1 MALAAKK
8 RPENERSIVLNH
20 RFEHRITVARFGK
33 ESMDAGHYA
42 NALLKYNEYFRIMAD
57 VKQVKDAYSLSPKNF
72 DPKKDLSE
80 MLMMSHLYFEMARIY
95 DASPRF
101 TDEAKK
107 CIDQFVLFSVDQPY
121 QVINSE
127 LARKSLRKRSFKNPK
142 FFRDAYEQIFV
153 KSKKCYIVTFC
164 FGDTHPVTNQ
174 FRKLKDLFLEYQ
186 AGRELIRIYYLYS
199 SVAVEKWKNN
209 LFMRLFAKLIIK
221 PILLL
226 LSKVLLPLIIK
237 SC

>member
-1 MALAAKK
+1 MAAKK

-33 ESMDAGHYA
+33 ESMDAGNYA

-57 VKQVKDAYSLSPKNF
+57 VKQVKDAYSLTPKNF

-107 CIDQFVLFSVDQPY
+107 CVDQFVLFSIDQPY

-153 KSKKCYIVTFC
+153 KSKRCYIVTFC
-164 FGDTHPVTNQ
+164 YGDTHPITNQ
-174 FRKLKDLFLEYQ
+174 YRQLKDLLLEYK
-186 AGRELIRIYYLYS
+186 AGQELVRIYYSFS
-199 SVAVEKWKNN
+199 SRAVETWKGNF
-209 LFMRLFAKLIIK
+209 FMQVFAKIIIR

-226 LSKVLLPLIIK
+226 FSKTLLPLIIK
-237 SC
+237 

>member
-1 MALAAKK
+1 MAMAAKK

-33 ESMDAGHYA
+33 ESMDAGNYA
-42 NALLKYNEYFRIMAD
+42 NAILKYNEYFRIMAD
-57 VKQVKDAYSLSPKNF
+57 VKQVKDAYSLTPKNF

-101 TDEAKK
+101 TEEAKK
-107 CIDQFVLFSVDQPY
+107 CVDQFVLFSIDQPY

-153 KSKKCYIVTFC
+153 KSKRCYIVTFC
-164 FGDTHPVTNQ
+164 YGDTHPITNQ
-174 FRKLKDLFLEYQ
+174 YRQLKDFLLEYK
-186 AGRELIRIYYLYS
+186 AGQELVRIYYSYS
-199 SVAVEKWKNN
+199 SRAVETWKGNF
-209 LFMRLFAKLIIK
+209 FMQVFAKIIIR

-226 LSKVLLPLIIK
+226 FSKTLLPLIIK
-237 SC
+237 

>member
-1 MALAAKK
+1 MAMAAKK

-33 ESMDAGHYA
+33 ESMDAGNYA

-57 VKQVKDAYSLSPKNF
+57 VKQVKDAYSLTPKNF

-101 TDEAKK
+101 TEEAKK
-107 CIDQFVLFSVDQPY
+107 CVDQFVLFSIDQPY

-153 KSKKCYIVTFC
+153 KSKRCYIVTFC
-164 FGDTHPVTNQ
+164 YGDTHPITNQ
-174 FRKLKDLFLEYQ
+174 YRQLKDLLLEYK
-186 AGRELIRIYYLYS
+186 AGQELVRIYYSYS
-199 SVAVEKWKNN
+199 SRAVETWKGNF
-209 LFMRLFAKLIIK
+209 FMKVFAKIIIR

-226 LSKVLLPLIIK
+226 FSKTLLPLIIR
-237 SC
+237 

>member
-1 MALAAKK
+1 MAMAAKK

-33 ESMDAGHYA
+33 ESMDAGNYA

-57 VKQVKDAYSLSPKNF
+57 VKQVKDAYSLTPKNF

-101 TDEAKK
+101 TEEAKK
-107 CIDQFVLFSVDQPY
+107 CVDQFVLFSIDQPY

-153 KSKKCYIVTFC
+153 KSKRCYIVTFC
-164 FGDTHPVTNQ
+164 YGDTHPITNQ
-174 FRKLKDLFLEYQ
+174 YRQLKDFLLEYR
-186 AGRELIRIYYLYS
+186 AGQELVRIYYSYS
-199 SVAVEKWKNN
+199 SRAVENWKGNF
-209 LFMRLFAKLIIK
+209 FMQVFAKIIIR

-226 LSKVLLPLIIK
+226 FSKTLLPLIIK
-237 SC
+237 

>member
-1 MALAAKK
+1 MAMAAKK

-33 ESMDAGHYA
+33 ESMDAGNYA

-57 VKQVKDAYSLSPKNF
+57 VKQVKDAYSLTPKNF

-101 TDEAKK
+101 TEEAKK
-107 CIDQFVLFSVDQPY
+107 CVDQFVLFSIDQPY

-153 KSKKCYIVTFC
+153 KSKRCYIVTFC
-164 FGDTHPVTNQ
+164 YGDTHPITNQ
-174 FRKLKDLFLEYQ
+174 YRQLKDFLLEYR
-186 AGRELIRIYYLYS
+186 AGQELVRIYYSYS
-199 SVAVEKWKNN
+199 SRAVENWKGNF
-209 LFMRLFAKLIIK
+209 FMQVFAKIIIR

-226 LSKVLLPLIIK
+226 FSKTLLPLIIR
-237 SC
+237 

>member
-1 MALAAKK
+1 MAAKK

-33 ESMDAGHYA
+33 ESMDAGNYA
-42 NALLKYNEYFRIMAD
+42 NAILKYNEYFRIMAD
-57 VKQVKDAYSLSPKNF
+57 VKQVKDAYSLTPKNF

-101 TDEAKK
+101 TEEAKK
-107 CIDQFVLFSVDQPY
+107 CVDQFVLFSIDQPY

-153 KSKKCYIVTFC
+153 KSKRCYIVTFC
-164 FGDTHPVTNQ
+164 YGDTHPITNQ
-174 FRKLKDLFLEYQ
+174 YRQLKDFLLEYK
-186 AGRELIRIYYLYS
+186 AGQELVRIYYSYS
-199 SVAVEKWKNN
+199 SRAVETWKGNF
-209 LFMRLFAKLIIK
+209 FMQVFAKIIIR

-226 LSKVLLPLIIK
+226 FSKTLLPLIIK
-237 SC
+237 

>member
-1 MALAAKK
+1 MAMAAKK

-33 ESMDAGHYA
+33 ESMDAGNYA

-57 VKQVKDAYSLSPKNF
+57 VKQVKDAYSLTPKNF
-72 DPKKDLSE
+72 DPKIDLSE

-101 TDEAKK
+101 TEEAKK
-107 CIDQFVLFSVDQPY
+107 CVDQFVLFSIDQPY

-153 KSKKCYIVTFC
+153 KSKRCYIVTFC
-164 FGDTHPVTNQ
+164 YGDTHPITNQ
-174 FRKLKDLFLEYQ
+174 YRQLKDLLLEYK
-186 AGRELIRIYYLYS
+186 AGQELVRIYYSYS
-199 SVAVEKWKNN
+199 SRAVETWKGNF
-209 LFMRLFAKLIIK
+209 FMKVFAKIIIR

-226 LSKVLLPLIIK
+226 FSKTLLPLIIK
-237 SC
+237 

>member
-1 MALAAKK
+1 MAAKK

-33 ESMDAGHYA
+33 ESMDAGNYA

-57 VKQVKDAYSLSPKNF
+57 VKQVKDAYSLTPKNF

-101 TDEAKK
+101 TEEAKK
-107 CIDQFVLFSVDQPY
+107 CVDQFVLFSIDQPY

-153 KSKKCYIVTFC
+153 KSKRCYIVTFC
-164 FGDTHPVTNQ
+164 YGDTHPITNQ
-174 FRKLKDLFLEYQ
+174 YRQLKDLLLEYK
-186 AGRELIRIYYLYS
+186 AGQELVRIYYSYS
-199 SVAVEKWKNN
+199 SRAVENWKGNF
-209 LFMRLFAKLIIK
+209 FMQVFAKIIIR

-226 LSKVLLPLIIK
+226 FSKTLLPLIIR
-237 SC
+237 

>member
-1 MALAAKK
+1 MAMAAKK

-33 ESMDAGHYA
+33 ESMDAGNYA

-57 VKQVKDAYSLSPKNF
+57 VKQVKDAYSLTPKNF

-101 TDEAKK
+101 TEEAKK
-107 CIDQFVLFSVDQPY
+107 CVDQFVLFSIDQPY

-153 KSKKCYIVTFC
+153 KSKRCYIVTFC
-164 FGDTHPVTNQ
+164 YGDTHPITNQ
-174 FRKLKDLFLEYQ
+174 YRQLKDLLLEYK
-186 AGRELIRIYYLYS
+186 AGQELVRIYYSHS
-199 SVAVEKWKNN
+199 SRAVENWKGNF
-209 LFMRLFAKLIIK
+209 FMQVFAKIIIR

-226 LSKVLLPLIIK
+226 FSKTLLPLIIK
-237 SC
+237 

>member
-1 MALAAKK
+1 MAMAAKK

-33 ESMDAGHYA
+33 ESMDAGNYA

-57 VKQVKDAYSLSPKNF
+57 VKQVKDAYSLTPKNF

-101 TDEAKK
+101 TEEAKK
-107 CIDQFVLFSVDQPY
+107 CVDQFVLFSIDQPY

-164 FGDTHPVTNQ
+164 YGDTHPITNQ
-174 FRKLKDLFLEYQ
+174 YRQLKDLLLEYK
-186 AGRELIRIYYLYS
+186 AGQELVRIYYSYS
-199 SVAVEKWKNN
+199 SRAVETWRGNF
-209 LFMRLFAKLIIK
+209 FMQVFAKIIIR

-226 LSKVLLPLIIK
+226 FSKTLLPLIIR
-237 SC
+237 

>member
-1 MALAAKK
+1 MAMAAKK

-33 ESMDAGHYA
+33 ESMDAGNYA

-57 VKQVKDAYSLSPKNF
+57 VKQVKDAYSLTPKNF

-101 TDEAKK
+101 TEEAKK
-107 CIDQFVLFSVDQPY
+107 CVDQFVLFSIDQPY

-153 KSKKCYIVTFC
+153 KSKRCYIVTFC
-164 FGDTHPVTNQ
+164 YGDTHPITNQ
-174 FRKLKDLFLEYQ
+174 YRQLKDLLLEYK
-186 AGRELIRIYYLYS
+186 AGQELVRIYYSYS
-199 SVAVEKWKNN
+199 SRAVENWKGNF
-209 LFMRLFAKLIIK
+209 LMQVFAKIIIR

-226 LSKVLLPLIIK
+226 FSKTLLPLIIK
-237 SC
+237 

>member
-1 MALAAKK
+1 MAMAAKK

-33 ESMDAGHYA
+33 ESMDAGNYA

-57 VKQVKDAYSLSPKNF
+57 VKQVKDAYSLTPKNF

-101 TDEAKK
+101 TEEAKK
-107 CIDQFVLFSVDQPY
+107 CVDQFVLFSIDQPY

-153 KSKKCYIVTFC
+153 KSKRCYIVTFC
-164 FGDTHPVTNQ
+164 YGDTHPITNQ
-174 FRKLKDLFLEYQ
+174 YRQLKDLLLEYK
-186 AGRELIRIYYLYS
+186 AGQELVRIYYSYS
-199 SVAVEKWKNN
+199 SRAVETWKGNF
-209 LFMRLFAKLIIK
+209 FMKVFAKIIIR

-226 LSKVLLPLIIK
+226 FSKTLLPLIIK
-237 SC
+237 

>member
-1 MALAAKK
+1 MAMAAKK

-33 ESMDAGHYA
+33 ESMDAGNYA

-57 VKQVKDAYSLSPKNF
+57 VKQVKDAYSLTPKNF

-101 TDEAKK
+101 TEEAKK
-107 CIDQFVLFSVDQPY
+107 CVDQFVLFSIDQPY

-153 KSKKCYIVTFC
+153 KSKRCYIVTFC
-164 FGDTHPVTNQ
+164 YGDTHPITNQ
-174 FRKLKDLFLEYQ
+174 YRQLKDLLLEYK
-186 AGRELIRIYYLYS
+186 AGQELVRIYYSYS
-199 SVAVEKWKNN
+199 SRAVENWKGNF
-209 LFMRLFAKLIIK
+209 FMQVFAKIIIR

-226 LSKVLLPLIIK
+226 FSKTLLPLIIK
-237 SC
+237 

>member
-1 MALAAKK
+1 MAMAAKK

-33 ESMDAGHYA
+33 ESMDAGNYA

-57 VKQVKDAYSLSPKNF
+57 VKQVKDAYSLTPKNF
-72 DPKKDLSE
+72 DPKKDLRE

-101 TDEAKK
+101 SEEAKK
-107 CIDQFVLFSVDQPY
+107 CVDQFVLFSIDQPY

-153 KSKKCYIVTFC
+153 KSKRCYIVTFC
-164 FGDTHPVTNQ
+164 YGDTHPITNQ
-174 FRKLKDLFLEYQ
+174 YRKLKDLLLEYK
-186 AGRELIRIYYLYS
+186 AGQELVRIYYSYS
-199 SVAVEKWKNN
+199 SRAVENWKGNF
-209 LFMRLFAKLIIK
+209 FMQVFAKIIIR

-226 LSKVLLPLIIK
+226 FSKTLLPLIIK
-237 SC
+237 

>member
-1 MALAAKK
+1 MAMAAKK

-33 ESMDAGHYA
+33 ESMDAGNYA

-57 VKQVKDAYSLSPKNF
+57 VKQVKDAYSLTPKNF

-101 TDEAKK
+101 TEEAKK
-107 CIDQFVLFSVDQPY
+107 CVDQFVLFSVDQPY

-153 KSKKCYIVTFC
+153 KSKRCYIVTFC
-164 FGDTHPVTNQ
+164 YGETHPITNQ
-174 FRKLKDLFLEYQ
+174 YRQLKDLLLDYKL
-186 AGRELIRIYYLYS
+186 GRELVRIYYSYS
-199 SVAVEKWKNN
+199 SHAVENWKRNF
-209 LFMRLFAKLIIK
+209 FMKIFAKIIIR
-221 PILLL
+221 PVLLL
-226 LSKVLLPLIIK
+226 FSKTLLPLIIK
-237 SC
+237 

>member
-1 MALAAKK
+1 MAMAAKK

-33 ESMDAGHYA
+33 ESMDAGNYA

-57 VKQVKDAYSLSPKNF
+57 VKQVKDAYSLTPKNF

-101 TDEAKK
+101 TEEAKK
-107 CIDQFVLFSVDQPY
+107 CVDQFVLFSIDQPY

-153 KSKKCYIVTFC
+153 KSKRCYIVTFC
-164 FGDTHPVTNQ
+164 YGDTHPITNQ
-174 FRKLKDLFLEYQ
+174 YRQLKDLLLEYK
-186 AGRELIRIYYLYS
+186 AGQELVRIYYSYS
-199 SVAVEKWKNN
+199 SRAVENWKGNF
-209 LFMRLFAKLIIK
+209 FMQVFAKIIIR

-226 LSKVLLPLIIK
+226 FSKTLLPLIIR
-237 SC
+237 